1 MGGGLLQLYTR
12 GPQDKFLTGNPTIT
26 FFKKVYRKHTNLAVE
41 QMVQMFTGTKS
52 FGNRL
57 RCKIEKKGDLLKD
70 MYLLIKI
77 KNGDAPAVKQED
89 NYKNIMK
96 CGFAII
102 EYVEIEIGGQIID
115 KHYGEWLDIWTQLT
129 MTNEKY
135 DLLRNLI
142 RDRRNK
148 FDLWQGSWNEEDRYI
163 YVPLF
168 FWFNQDP
175 GLALPLIALQYHD
188 VVLYVKLK
196 KKEEIKVVYETDN
209 VKNNNTSLFMA
220 VSNSTNSKY
229 DLLPVLASNNEVDN
243 AIAYKNTYDPCI
255 ITNVDKTKYQSFLIN
270 PSVEDDISIKN
281 NKWYI
286 ENFTGEI
293 EDIVCLCDYIFIDSD
308 ERKKF
313 ANNSHEYLITQVQ
326 TGNRLDLD
334 KLTQTTTNRNK
345 QIELDFNH
353 PVKEIFW
360 TISSEHLKNTLIH
373 KNMDFSNTMSTC
385 LLQVNGN
392 DRIPGFREGYFFS
405 NVIPFQYH
413 TCGGLIPSDNNH
425 FFTGGMYCFP
435 FCINPENY
443 QPSGSLNFS
452 QVNDFTINF
461 NYRKTD
467 NRYSTLDEYYTFN
480 SYAINYNI
488 LKINNGMGGLAYTN

>member
-41 QMVQMFTGTKS
+41 QMVQMFTGTTG

-77 KNGDAPAVKQED
+77 KNGSNPGTKQED

-102 EYVEIEIGGQIID
+102 EYVEIEIGGQTID

-148 FDLWQGSWNEEDRYI
+148 FDLWQGGFTGEDRYI

-188 VVLYVKLK
+188 VVLNVKLK
-196 KKEEIKVVYETDN
+196 KKEEIKIVYET
-209 VKNNNTSLFMA
+209 NNAANADAEMFPKE
-220 VSNSTNSKY
+220 SNSVNNKY
-229 DLLPVLASNNEVDN
+229 DLLPVRADKGNNPGVGS
-243 AIAYKNTYDPCI
+243 AAYK
-255 ITNVDKTKYQSFLIN
+255 SFLIN
-270 PSVEDDISIKN
+270 TNVN
-281 NKWYI
+281 NGNSPGKVKWYI
-286 ENFTGEI
+286 KNFTGEI
-293 EDIVCLCDYIFIDSD
+293 EDVVCLCDYIFIDAD

-334 KLTQTTTNRNK
+334 KLTSTTTSRNK

-360 TISSEHLKNTLIH
+360 TINSGHLKNTLIN

-435 FCINPENY
+435 FCLNPENY

-467 NRYSTLDEYYTFN
+467 NRYSTLDEEYSFI